1 MKEVKKLG
9 IAFTA
14 GTLVTGLLAW
24 SLILTTTPGDAKSA
38 DSKALEAEFQAMHL
52 NCPKCHGDM
61 EYGMIDDY
69 FALGANSFDQAYWS
83 ASRMGKSP
91 FAKSPLQR
99 RIYSFRCVNCGYLES
114 YSK

>member
-1 MKEVKKLG
+1 MKEAKKFRL
-9 IAFTA
+9 AFA
-14 GTLVTGLLAW
+14 AV
-24 SLILTTTPGDAKSA
+24 SLITALFASSFILSAMPGDAKSA
-38 DSKALEAEFQAMHL
+38 DTKAVEAEFQAMHL

-61 EYGMIDDY
+61 EFGMPDDY
-69 FALGANSFDQAYWS
+69 FALGANSWDQAYWS